1 MCVILHDECVL
12 LTLVELNVIPPKM
25 GLLGRLY
32 RLYRIN
38 IKIWTYRSRYW
49 CRNAKSKKIQNNATA
64 SCTTYTYVIEYW

>member
-1 MCVILHDECVL
+1 VILHDECVL

-49 CRNAKSKKIQNNATA
+49 CRNAKSKKNSKQRNSVMHDI
-64 SCTTYTYVIEYW
+64 YVRHWIL